1 MPWLLKIMLCQ
12 FLEKEIYTSWH
23 WLRMTKES
31 LEMLT
36 SLLAIGYPLLGQE
49 GALLGKPLDVA
60 VARRT

>member
-1 MPWLLKIMLCQ
+1 
-12 FLEKEIYTSWH
+12 
-23 WLRMTKES
+23 MTKES